1 MGTDSGSTASRFEG
15 YFEHLEMKMMADAGM
30 SPKQVLLSATGA
42 AARAMKVNDIGT
54 LEKGKWADIV
64 VYDKNPLDDI
74 NNTKTISAVYVA
86 GNEVKK

>member
-1 MGTDSGSTASRFEG
+1 
-15 YFEHLEMKMMADAGM
+15 MMAESGM
-30 SPKQVLLSATGA
+30 SPKAILMSATGG

-64 VYDKNPLDDI
+64 VYDKI
-74 NNTKTISAVYVA
+74 RSMISKNTETISAVYVA